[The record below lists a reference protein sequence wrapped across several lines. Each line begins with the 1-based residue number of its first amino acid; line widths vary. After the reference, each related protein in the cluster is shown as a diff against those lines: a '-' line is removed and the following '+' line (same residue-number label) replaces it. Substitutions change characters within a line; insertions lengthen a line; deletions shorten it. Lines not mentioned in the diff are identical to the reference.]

1 MKLEHFLLTLSNR
14 HENLANMKIVIALV
28 CLMALAAAV
37 EETDIVVETA
47 DLDVAEHR
55 RPGGY
60 YGGYRGGHGRYR
72 GGYHG
77 HYGWGRKR
85 RSVEDDA
92 VVADLETAEHRRGG
106 YGGRRHHSGHR
117 GGHGGHRGY
126 GSFGHHG

>member
-1 MKLEHFLLTLSNR
+1 MFSFLYQ
-14 HENLANMKIVIALV
+14 IALV
-28 CLMALAAAV
+28 CLIALVAAV
-37 EETDIVVETA
+37 EETDIVVEAA

-55 RPGGY
+55 RAGGY

-85 RSVEDDA
+85 RSVEDGA